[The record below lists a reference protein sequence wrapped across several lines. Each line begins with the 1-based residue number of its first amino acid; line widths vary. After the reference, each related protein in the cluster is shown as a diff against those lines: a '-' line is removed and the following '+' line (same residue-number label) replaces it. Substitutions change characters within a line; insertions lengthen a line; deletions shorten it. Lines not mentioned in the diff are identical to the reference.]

1 MSIENDMKTILPPV
15 DKSLLEKELTQERLL
30 RKTNNGNNLIYIVNE
45 VNSPN
50 VVREIGRLREV
61 TFRDAGGGTGKEIDL
76 DEYDY
81 GENGF
86 EQMIVWDPE
95 EKEIT
100 GGYRYIDCKNLKIDH
115 KVVHSPTADL
125 FKYSKKFIDEYLNYT
140 IELGRSFVQPL
151 YQPAFN
157 LRRGMFALDNLWD
170 GIGALVIENPG
181 IKYLF
186 GKVTMYPDFDKLA
199 RDMILF
205 FLHKYFPDPDKLI
218 EPIEPLEIKTS
229 EKILNSIFTGCNY
242 DEDYKILVQKVR
254 KLGENVPP
262 LVNAYM
268 NLSST
273 MKTFGTA
280 LNDHFGSVEETG
292 ILVTVKDIYDVKKDR
307 HILTYTKPEQE
318 EKENLAN
325 EN

>member
-1 MSIENDMKTILPPV
+1 MKTIVPAV
-15 DKSLLEKELTQERLL
+15 DKSLLEKELTKNRLL
-30 RKTNNGNNLIYIVNE
+30 RETNNGNNLIYVVNE

-61 TFRDAGGGTGKEIDL
+61 TFRDAGGGTGNEIDL

-81 GENGF
+81 GDRAF
-86 EQMIVWDPE
+86 EQMIVWDPL

-100 GGYRYIDCKNLKIDH
+100 GGYRFIKCENLNIEGD
-115 KVVHSPTADL
+115 VVQSPTADL
-125 FKYSKKFIDEYLNYT
+125 FRYSKKFIDKYLSFT
-140 IELGRSFVQPL
+140 IELGRSFVQPF
-151 YQPAFN
+151 YQPTFN

-170 GIGALVIENPG
+170 GLGALAIESPE

-186 GKVTMYPDFDKLA
+186 GKVTMYPDYDTLA
-199 RDMILF
+199 RDLILF
-205 FLHKYFPDPDKLI
+205 FLHKYFPDNEKLI
-218 EPIEPLEIKTS
+218 QPINPLKITTS

-242 DEDYKILVQKVR
+242 DEDYRILVQKVR

-268 NLSST
+268 NISST

-280 LNDHFGSVEETG
+280 LNDHFGNVEETG
-292 ILVTVKDIYDVKKDR
+292 ILVTVNDIYDVKRDR
-307 HILTYTKPEQE
+307 HLSTYIKP
-318 EKENLAN
+318 A
-325 EN
+325 

>member
-1 MSIENDMKTILPPV
+1 MKTIIPAV
-15 DKSLLEKELTQERLL
+15 DKSLLEKELTKNRLL
-30 RKTNNGNNLIYIVNE
+30 RETNNGNNLIYVVNE

-61 TFRDAGGGTGKEIDL
+61 TFRDAGGGTGNEIDL

-81 GENGF
+81 GDRAF
-86 EQMIVWDPE
+86 EQMIVWDPL

-100 GGYRYIDCKNLKIDH
+100 GGYRFIKCENLNIEGD
-115 KVVHSPTADL
+115 VVQSPTADL
-125 FKYSKKFIDEYLNYT
+125 FRYSKKFIDKYLSFT
-140 IELGRSFVQPL
+140 IELGRSFVQPF

-170 GIGALVIENPG
+170 GLGALAIESPE

-186 GKVTMYPDFDKLA
+186 GKVTMYPDYDTLA
-199 RDMILF
+199 RDLILF
-205 FLHKYFPDPDKLI
+205 FLHKYFPDNEKLI
-218 EPIEPLEIKTS
+218 QPIDPLKITTS

-242 DEDYKILVQKVR
+242 DEDYRILVQKVR

-268 NLSST
+268 NISST

-280 LNDHFGSVEETG
+280 LNDHFGNVEETG
-292 ILVTVKDIYDVKKDR
+292 ILVTVNDIYDVKRDR
-307 HILTYTKPEQE
+307 HLSTYIKP
-318 EKENLAN
+318 A
-325 EN
+325 

>member
-1 MSIENDMKTILPPV
+1 MKTIVPAV
-15 DKSLLEKELTQERLL
+15 DKSLLEKELTKNRLL
-30 RKTNNGNNLIYIVNE
+30 RETNNGNNLIYVVNE

-61 TFRDAGGGTGKEIDL
+61 TFRDAGGGTGNEIDL

-81 GENGF
+81 GDRAF
-86 EQMIVWDPE
+86 EQMIVWDPL

-100 GGYRYIDCKNLKIDH
+100 GGYRFIKCENLNIEGD
-115 KVVHSPTADL
+115 VVQSPTADL
-125 FKYSKKFIDEYLNYT
+125 FRYSKKFIDKYLSFT
-140 IELGRSFVQPL
+140 IELGRSFVQPF

-170 GIGALVIENPG
+170 GLGALAIESPE

-186 GKVTMYPDFDKLA
+186 GKVTMYPDYDTLA
-199 RDMILF
+199 RDLILF
-205 FLHKYFPDPDKLI
+205 FLHKYFPDNEKLI
-218 EPIEPLEIKTS
+218 QPINPLKITTS

-242 DEDYKILVQKVR
+242 DEDYRILVQKVR

-268 NLSST
+268 NISST

-280 LNDHFGSVEETG
+280 LNDHFGNVEETG
-292 ILVTVKDIYDVKKDR
+292 ILVTVNDIYDVKRDR
-307 HILTYTKPEQE
+307 HLSTYIKP
-318 EKENLAN
+318 A
-325 EN
+325 

>member
-1 MSIENDMKTILPPV
+1 MKTIVPAV
-15 DKSLLEKELTQERLL
+15 DKSLLEKELTKNRLL
-30 RKTNNGNNLIYIVNE
+30 RETNNGNNLIYVVNE

-61 TFRDAGGGTGKEIDL
+61 TFRDAGGGTGNEIDL

-81 GENGF
+81 GDRAF
-86 EQMIVWDPE
+86 EQMIVWDPL

-100 GGYRYIDCKNLKIDH
+100 GGYRFIKCENLNIEGD
-115 KVVHSPTADL
+115 VVHSPTADL
-125 FKYSKKFIDEYLNYT
+125 FRYSKKFIDKYLSFT
-140 IELGRSFVQPL
+140 IELGRSFVQPF
-151 YQPAFN
+151 YQPTFN

-170 GIGALVIENPG
+170 GLGALAIESPE

-186 GKVTMYPDFDKLA
+186 GKVTMYPDYDTLA
-199 RDMILF
+199 RDLILF
-205 FLHKYFPDPDKLI
+205 FLHKYFPDNEKLI
-218 EPIEPLEIKTS
+218 QPIDPLKITTS

-242 DEDYKILVQKVR
+242 DEDYRILVQKVR

-268 NLSST
+268 NISST

-280 LNDHFGSVEETG
+280 LNDHFGNVEETG
-292 ILVTVKDIYDVKKDR
+292 ILVTVNDIYDVKRDR
-307 HILTYTKPEQE
+307 HLSTYIKP
-318 EKENLAN
+318 A
-325 EN
+325 